1 MHSEPCTKD
10 NLTIGYGNL
19 QFYNIYIYIYRER
32 ERERERERAHNGV
45 RTFQTAAHGLRL
57 HHLHQEFPH

>member
-19 QFYNIYIYIYRER
+19 QFYNIYIYRER
-32 ERERERERAHNGV
+32 ERERERELIMESEPFRQPLMV
-45 RTFQTAAHGLRL
+45 
-57 HHLHQEFPH
+57 

>member
-19 QFYNIYIYIYRER
+19 QFYNIYIYIYIERER
-32 ERERERERAHNGV
+32 ERERERESS
-45 RTFQTAAHGLRL
+45 
-57 HHLHQEFPH
+57 

>member
-19 QFYNIYIYIYRER
+19 QFYNIYIYIYIERER
-32 ERERERERAHNGV
+32 ERERERELIMESEPFRQPLMV
-45 RTFQTAAHGLRL
+45 
-57 HHLHQEFPH
+57 